1 MVKVRSMKR
10 AKRILLIAGMLV
22 LCVGAA
28 DARLWGSKKPQPQ
41 SARDAATPPAAATMM
56 LTGVE
61 IEGSRVTLRTSGAPA
76 YTSYSPS
83 PAVFIVDL
91 TGASRD
97 AAVAVPANLPPAVI
111 SLSADDV
118 VEMGNRLTRITFHLS
133 ENLHP
138 EAVAADNSVVITVP
152 ATAIAITNAETPA
165 VQQEMLP
172 AVIPATPAPEPAA
185 MNTTQEPAAVAT
197 GVEPLPGPAVEVSEP
212 VARAEEIPLP
222 RARNVRA
229 IDAQARNGAVA
240 VRITADGTMKYKAF
254 RLENPSRL
262 VIDLDGVK
270 NGVAKNAVA
279 VDDDVVKRV
288 RVGQFQAAPP
298 VARVVIDLA
307 HRTEYTVQE
316 EGDALL
322 VNFGGTATAE
332 APAPETRPA
341 ETQVAETQVPETHI
355 AETHVAPEPVAPA
368 PAASAVSVAQQSPAP
383 PTPARVEAPAPKP
396 VIEAPARKTTAA
408 PATDLPAQ
416 VPTVADDATWKMPA
430 KREPASKG
438 ARSRITAPRAQAPP
452 ATTPAAGSAEDV
464 FDEAAPQQQQSMQS
478 QSQAQ
483 PLPQVQTGTGSAAQ
497 TLSGTRTLSNGPR
510 VFTGEPMSMNL
521 KDADLK
527 DVIRTFAD
535 LTGLNIAVDP
545 GVGGSVTVN
554 FTEVP
559 WDQALDL
566 ILRQNNLTFT
576 LEGNVMRI
584 GTIERLSAETAATRR
599 LAEEERL
606 NVPLTTLSFKLSYAR
621 ATEVAALLRDIS
633 SPRARI
639 IVDQRTNQLI
649 ISEIPQFLQTM
660 QNLITTVDIPTRQ
673 VMIEARIVESSRTF
687 SQTWGFSWG
696 FDGTLDP
703 AIGSGTGLVFPN
715 RIGFVG
721 GPFSFTGGAPPV
733 LGLHLHDVLGA
744 FNLDFALNAAESQ
757 GYAKVVSAP
766 RVTTQDNQA
775 AEIQSGFQIPYQ
787 TRINFT
793 TTVQYLDA
801 TLRLSVTPQIT
812 EAGTVIMDIAV
823 QKNEPLTGL
832 TIEGAAGTP
841 LTTRQARTRLMVRDG
856 GTAVIAGIF
865 QARDNHAQ
873 SRLPVVYQIPV
884 IGNLFRSHNTDTS
897 HDELLIFITPRI
909 VRG

>member
-1 MVKVRSMKR
+1 MRR

-22 LCVGAA
+22 LSVGAA
-28 DARLWGSKKPQPQ
+28 DAKLWGSKKPQPQ
-41 SARDAATPPAAATMM
+41 SARESAPAVASMT

-61 IEGSRVTLRTSGAPA
+61 VDGSRVTLRTSGAPA

-83 PAVFIVDL
+83 PGVFIVDL
-91 TGASRD
+91 TGVSRD
-97 AAVAVPANLPPAVI
+97 AAAVVPANLPPAVVAI
-111 SLSADDV
+111 SADDV

-138 EAVAADNSVVITVP
+138 EAVAADNAVVITVP
-152 ATAIAITNAETPA
+152 ATAIAIGNAETPA
-165 VQQEMLP
+165 VQQEVLP
-172 AVIPATPAPEPAA
+172 AVVPAAPAPEPVAVAA
-185 MNTTQEPAAVAT
+185 TEEPAAPAT

-212 VARAEEIPLP
+212 VAHAEEIPLP
-222 RARNVRA
+222 RARNVRG
-229 IDAQARNGAVA
+229 IDAQARGGAVE

-270 NGVAKNAVA
+270 NGVAKSAVA

-307 HRTEYTVQE
+307 HRTEYSLRE
-316 EGDALL
+316 DGDALL
-322 VNFGGTATAE
+322 VNFGGNAVAE
-332 APAPETRPA
+332 APP
-341 ETQVAETQVPETHI
+341 V
-355 AETHVAPEPVAPA
+355 ETHVAETPAVETPVKTEPVAPA
-368 PAASAVSVAQQSPAP
+368 PAASTVSVVAQTPAP

-396 VIEAPARKTTAA
+396 AVETAASKTTTAA
-408 PATDLPAQ
+408 PATDIPSQ
-416 VPTVADDATWKMPA
+416 VPTVADDAATWKMPA
-430 KREPASKG
+430 KREPVSKG
-438 ARSRITAPRAQAPP
+438 ARSRITAPRPQAPP
-452 ATTPAAGSAEDV
+452 ATPPTGSAEDV
-464 FDEAAPQQQQSMQS
+464 FDETPPQQQTTAMQ
-478 QSQAQ
+478 QQ

-545 GVGGSVTVN
+545 GITGSVTVN
-554 FTEVP
+554 FTDVP

-584 GTIERLSAETAATRR
+584 GTIERLANETAASRR

-621 ATEVAALLRDIS
+621 ATEVAALLQQIAS
-633 SPRARI
+633 QRAHI
-639 IVDQRTNQLI
+639 ITDQRTNQLI
-649 ISEIPQFLQTM
+649 ISEIPQYLRTM

-673 VMIEARIVESSRTF
+673 VTIEARIVESSRAF
-687 SQTWGFSWG
+687 SQAWG
-696 FDGTLDP
+696 FDWGFNGNLDP
-703 AIGSGTGLVFPN
+703 ALGTGTGLVFPN
-715 RIGFVG
+715 RIGFTG
-721 GPFSFTGGAPPV
+721 GPFSFTGNAPPV
-733 LGLHLHDVLGA
+733 LDLHLHDVLGA

-757 GYAKVVSAP
+757 GYAKVISAP

-865 QARDNHAQ
+865 ETTDNHAQ
-873 SRLPVVYQIPV
+873 TRLPVVSQIPV
-884 IGNLFRSHNTDTS
+884 IGNLFRTHNTQTS